1 MSVVKNLPEGSGVNA
16 WFELSKYKDY
26 KFNDKTEIKD
36 RYDYVVVG
44 AGFGGVFA
52 ALQLSKNDP
61 ASSIALID
69 ALPIGYF
76 SSGRNAGFVT
86 RTQFIKAIVGRKKF
100 TNEDHAFITHL
111 NNQVVDTFE
120 DLIKEHKLDI
130 NWRHD
135 GSYRGAVEPRSIAA
149 LKEIASSLEGIG
161 LDFEH
166 LDAQRT
172 KERLGTDFYKESIYI
187 PETRLIN
194 PSEAIRA
201 FASVLPSN
209 VKVFE
214 NTPVHEII
222 EGDRPQVVLKNG
234 ITINTDKVILTVSA
248 FIRSFV
254 QDKKT
259 DPVAAIHS
267 FGALTRVLNDDEY
280 ARFKDLKP
288 WGLVGTHPSAC
299 TVRLTPYRRLFVRT
313 DIAFASKLNINP
325 DRLDKSVPLLR
336 RAFDR
341 RFKGLD
347 KVQFEYIYGGL
358 ISFTGNSTP
367 LFGEIKKN
375 VYAGVTSD
383 GTGVTRAAILGRYLA
398 DLIQDKKSDELDR
411 IIRTYKPSY
420 LPPEPVRT
428 IGAGIALKIKDYQA
442 GVEL

>member
-149 LKEIASSLEGIG
+149 LKE
-161 LDFEH
+161 
-166 LDAQRT
+166 
-172 KERLGTDFYKESIYI
+172 
-187 PETRLIN
+187 
-194 PSEAIRA
+194 EAIRA

-347 KVQFEYIYGGL
+347 KVQFEYVYGGL